1 MPNVQRMYKA
11 PFLKNK
17 KCDELLN
24 LLELKEGCKR
34 LKKKKACIYIYV
46 QMVFSLVTTMH
57 LFTYLFFYLNKM
69 LPYFYFRFLRKEKK
83 REEEKEKK
91 NHYYH

>member
-1 MPNVQRMYKA
+1 MKDIKHDFFFNMPNVQRMYKA

-34 LKKKKACIYIYV
+34 LKKKEGMYLHICANGFLSSDNNAFIYLLI
-46 QMVFSLVTTMH
+46 F
-57 LFTYLFFYLNKM
+57 LF
-69 LPYFYFRFLRKEKK
+69 E
-83 REEEKEKK
+83 
-91 NHYYH
+91 